1 MQSSSTHKQNG
12 HEGQQ
17 TVRPSPQLAKKPTSE
32 DLSRHPL
39 PIVLHYLQHRFTD
52 LSRPPSTHTHIRFTL
67 FTTLFHRSVQ
77 TPPPPPPPP
86 PPSGL
91 HYLHHRPAQ
100 TSNPPPPPPTH
111 QIYTIYNIIPQAFP
125 YQANGSELF
134 STCQNDA
141 VGRQAQ
147 ILTVYAFYVC
157 SKKVLKTA
165 TRECFSAGLT
175 CLENILEGF
184 ASAAQ
189 ILWQEKGQNLVCGK
203 IPTVRKDSNFLMTL
217 SGLINSGVVDW
228 LELLGVDR
236 AVQCQPLADQAHLQV
251 LQITDTVKAHYQF
264 CMYTTITFYKE
275 KSWKTCDIKIINKA
289 EVMLHQN
296 TNGDAYN
303 NKENPPATGF
313 KWDNCVLIIQTN
325 VHQWVSPTWTWSKQK
340 GKILEWTASL
350 HHT

>member
-12 HEGQQ
+12 HEEQQ
-17 TVRPSPQLAKKPTSE
+17 TVRPSPQFAKKPTSE

-52 LSRPPSTHTHIRFTL
+52 LSRPPSTHTRIRFTL

-77 TPPPPPPPP
+77 TPPPPPIRFTLFYIT
-86 PPSGL
+86 GL
-91 HYLHHRPAQ
+91 HR
-100 TSNPPPPPPTH
+100 PPTPPH

-141 VGRQAQ
+141 VGHQAQ

-184 ASAAQ
+184 CISSTNSLAGKGSKFG
-189 ILWQEKGQNLVCGK
+189 LWQN
-203 IPTVRKDSNFLMTL
+203 PTVRKDSNFLMTL
-217 SGLINSGVVDW
+217 SGLINSRVVDW

-251 LQITDTVKAHYQF
+251 LQITDTVKAH
-264 CMYTTITFYKE
+264 
-275 KSWKTCDIKIINKA
+275 
-289 EVMLHQN
+289 
-296 TNGDAYN
+296 
-303 NKENPPATGF
+303 
-313 KWDNCVLIIQTN
+313 
-325 VHQWVSPTWTWSKQK
+325 
-340 GKILEWTASL
+340 
-350 HHT
+350 